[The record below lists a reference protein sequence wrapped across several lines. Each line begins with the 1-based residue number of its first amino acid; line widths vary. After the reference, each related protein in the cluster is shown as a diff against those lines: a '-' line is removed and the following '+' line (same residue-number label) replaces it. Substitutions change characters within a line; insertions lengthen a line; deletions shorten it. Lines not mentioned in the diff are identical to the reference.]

1 MAAVT
6 VQDCLKIVPNRF
18 ELALIA
24 SYRAKQLMNGAPML
38 YTPKKKEKNT
48 VIALREIAAGLL
60 DIEAIKKEIQTNIK
74 NHMLFKNFDD
84 NIAYD
89 DKKEDD
95 TDLEN
100 SLDTNKVLDEL
111 DDLSDDDNDIT
122 VDDEDDE
129 EYYDSLDNDSL
140 DDDLDNDLDK

>member
-60 DIEAIKKEIQTNIK
+60 DIDAIKKEIQNNIK

-84 NIAYD
+84 NIVYD
-89 DKKEDD
+89 DKKDD
-95 TDLEN
+95 DMDSEN
-100 SLDTNKVLDEL
+100 SLDANKVLDDLDEL
-111 DDLSDDDNDIT
+111 DDDNDVT
-122 VDDEDDE
+122 VDDDE

-140 DDDLDNDLDK
+140 DDDLDNDLEK

>member
-6 VQDCLKIVPNRF
+6 VQDCLKVVPNRF

-38 YTPKKKEKNT
+38 YASKKKEKNT
-48 VIALREIAAGLL
+48 VVALREIAAGLL
-60 DIEAIKKEIQTNIK
+60 DVDAIKKEIQNNIK
-74 NHMLFKNFDD
+74 NHMLLKNFDD
-84 NIAYD
+84 SVVYD

-95 TDLEN
+95 MDLEN
-100 SLDTNKVLDEL
+100 SSLNDKTLDEL
-111 DDLSDDDNDIT
+111 DDLSDDIDIT

-129 EYYDSLDNDSL
+129 YYDDLDSDVI
-140 DDDLDNDLDK
+140 DDDLDK

>member
-6 VQDCLKIVPNRF
+6 VQDCLKVVPNRF

-38 YTPKKKEKNT
+38 YASKKKEKNT
-48 VIALREIAAGLL
+48 VVALREIAAGLL
-60 DIEAIKKEIQTNIK
+60 DVDVIKKEIQSNIK
-74 NHMLFKNFDD
+74 NHMLLKNFDD
-84 NIAYD
+84 SVVYD

-95 TDLEN
+95 MDLEGSALN
-100 SLDTNKVLDEL
+100 DKTLDEL
-111 DDLSDDDNDIT
+111 DDLSDDIDIT

-129 EYYDSLDNDSL
+129 YYDDLDSDVI
-140 DDDLDNDLDK
+140 DDDLDK

>member
-38 YTPKKKEKNT
+38 YASKKKEKNT

-60 DIEAIKKEIQTNIK
+60 DVDAIKKEIQNNIK
-74 NHMLFKNFDD
+74 NHMLLKNFDD
-84 NIAYD
+84 SVVYD

-95 TDLEN
+95 MDLEGSALN
-100 SLDTNKVLDEL
+100 DKTLDEL
-111 DDLSDDDNDIT
+111 DDLSDDIDIT

-129 EYYDSLDNDSL
+129 YYDDLDSDVI
-140 DDDLDNDLDK
+140 DDDLDK

>member
-6 VQDCLKIVPNRF
+6 VQDCLKVVPNRF

-38 YTPKKKEKNT
+38 YASKKKEKNT
-48 VIALREIAAGLL
+48 VVALREIAAGLL
-60 DIEAIKKEIQTNIK
+60 DVDAIKKEIQSNIK
-74 NHMLFKNFDD
+74 NHMLLKNFDD
-84 NIAYD
+84 SVVYD

-95 TDLEN
+95 MDLEN
-100 SLDTNKVLDEL
+100 SSLNDKTLDEL
-111 DDLSDDDNDIT
+111 DDLSDDIDIT

-129 EYYDSLDNDSL
+129 YYDDLDSDVI
-140 DDDLDNDLDK
+140 DDDLDK